1 MRRLPSLF
9 AMIATVVL
17 IPVLTA
23 PQAQA
28 HSVERPTRGG
38 PAPQHV
44 DPAPPGVDPK
54 ATVSAETL
62 IRRSGVDD
70 VPVVPLSGQATRRA
84 VFGSGPG
91 SPATASA
98 VTPPGQPG
106 NVSLAEHVAP
116 SCAGSGVDG
125 RRVQVLYAYESGAAN
140 RLDVL
145 DAGTG
150 QTLRAALL
158 SYVADVDDTFA
169 LSSPEAGRRVRWVFD
184 PDTCVPVITAVRV
197 TSGALAGNDAGLA
210 AILAAATS
218 AGVVTDGRKLL
229 AFADRQ
235 DICGVGQIYLDDT
248 ESTDNANNGTT
259 AMVGRIDR
267 GCWAM
272 VRGGASTPA
281 HELMHMLGG
290 VQSSAPNA
298 TSRGHCDDEWDAMC
312 YQDGGT
318 VAGGGPAV
326 MRTVCPTG
334 AAGLFDCGQDDYFH
348 AGTPAAG
355 SYLDTHWNTA
365 RSGYLDV
372 VRPGS
377 ADAVAAVSGPTSLRP
392 GLGAAL
398 TASATEAGTVR
409 WTADV
414 DACLVGART
423 ERTARVQC
431 PTSTV
436 GPLTVT
442 ATFLTPD
449 GRTFADSH
457 LLALTGPP
465 AALSVA
471 LTAPAR
477 VATGSTATLAA
488 TVRAGS
494 APVRAVLSAQR
505 RTLLDGSWVWRE
517 FATTTA
523 TTTGVASIRTPAWTT
538 TGPRSYRLQVRAA
551 PDSGWTPTTSST
563 RTVTS
568 VHRTTLTA
576 AARTGRPSLVGARL
590 RTGSGAAVGYRSVT
604 LQSRTSGGA
613 SWRTVT
619 RVGTNS
625 AGTVS
630 ARVRPGR
637 ATSYRWVFAGSSS
650 LSGSTSP
657 TVSVRY

>member
-1 MRRLPSLF
+1 MRRLPPLF
-9 AMIATVVL
+9 AVIATAVL
-17 IPVLTA
+17 IPLLPA

-28 HSVERPTRGG
+28 HSVERPARHG

-91 SPATASA
+91 SPATSSA
-98 VTPPGQPG
+98 ITPPGQPG

-116 SCAGSGVDG
+116 SCVGSGVDG

-184 PDTCVPVITAVRV
+184 PDTCVPVITAVKV
-197 TSGALAGNDAGLA
+197 TGGALAGGDAGLA
-210 AILAAATS
+210 AIQAAATA

-248 ESTDNANNGTT
+248 ASTSNANNGTT
-259 AMVGRIDR
+259 AMVGRVDR

-272 VRGGASTPA
+272 VRGGTSTPA

-312 YQDGGT
+312 YADGGT
-318 VAGGGPAV
+318 VAGGGSAV
-326 MRTVCPTG
+326 MRVVCPTG
-334 AAGLFDCGQDDYFH
+334 VAGLFDCGQDDYFH

-372 VRPGS
+372 VRSGS

-431 PTSTV
+431 PTSTE

-449 GRTFADSH
+449 GRTFADTH
-457 LLALTGPP
+457 RLALTGSP

-471 LTAPAR
+471 LTAPTR
-477 VATGSTATLAA
+477 VATGSPATLAA

-523 TTTGVASIRTPAWTT
+523 TTTGVASIRAPAWAT
-538 TGPRSYRLQVRAA
+538 TGSRTYRLQVRAA
-551 PDSGWTPTTSST
+551 AASGWTSTTSSA

-568 VHRTTLTA
+568 LHRTTLTA
-576 AARTGRPSLVGARL
+576 AARTGRPSLVSARL
-590 RTGSGAAVGYRSVT
+590 RTGSGAAVRYRSVT

-619 RVGTNS
+619 RVGTS
-625 AGTVS
+625 STGTAS

-637 ATSYRWVFAGSSS
+637 ATSYRWVFAGSSG